1 MICAVPDDRKRVSTD
16 DEPPYRR
23 YAFLNPYNLSLLVG
37 AGTAAAATG
46 HWWIAVCAAAT
57 EGLWMLFGPDSK
69 VLQRTLWEKRWERSK
84 RGDIEDRQNKKFT
97 RLTPED
103 QARAT
108 ALRDQRARI
117 QQLAADNPTIAVDLL
132 KDELAKL
139 DGLLEDFLDLAIVCG
154 RCETQ
159 LRGFDVVDLQRRW
172 QFYQDQVKHFPKG
185 DKRSDVA
192 AKNLEVLVA
201 GRETRLDAGKVRT
214 SDRSSW
220 FFDSAG
226 WGISARVLRA
236 RNEDRALIDEHAP
249 LLKTLYRDHLVYA
262 GALMRVFL
270 ESYVVDDTFSAEIEA
285 EGADGQRFVLDGL
298 TDLIVKGTRIY
309 GGAWVFDRTSRHD
322 DGLFEI
328 VPFRGKLDWM
338 SKAIVD
344 LDGNPVTEEML
355 NTVGVE
361 HSRPFRFSRASIRLA
376 WPAGGA
382 APAAQ
387 IDGEELTVRDQ
398 VTIEIVPQA
407 IRLVVP

>member
-69 VLQRTLWEKRWERSK
+69 ILQRTLWEKRWERSK

-108 ALRDQRARI
+108 GLRDQRARI

-192 AKNLEVLVA
+192 AKNLEVLNQRKNRMDVMQRNLQTA
-201 GRETRLDAGKVRT
+201 RGHMDLMENSFRLLGDEIVTMADPTELATRLD
-214 SDRSSW
+214 D
-220 FFDSAG
+220 
-226 WGISARVLRA
+226 LR
-236 RNEDRALIDEHAP
+236 I
-249 LLKTLYRDHLVYA
+249 
-262 GALMRVFL
+262 
-270 ESYVVDDTFSAEIEA
+270 
-285 EGADGQRFVLDGL
+285 
-298 TDLIVKGTRIY
+298 
-309 GGAWVFDRTSRHD
+309 
-322 DGLFEI
+322 
-328 VPFRGKLDWM
+328 
-338 SKAIVD
+338 
-344 LDGNPVTEEML
+344 
-355 NTVGVE
+355 GV
-361 HSRPFRFSRASIRLA
+361 
-376 WPAGGA
+376 
-382 APAAQ
+382 
-387 IDGEELTVRDQ
+387 
-398 VTIEIVPQA
+398 QA
-407 IRLVVP
+407 IRETSEEVEEAYDEVEEPGKQMRG